1 MWTYNDLINNTME
14 DADPFPY
21 NLSDDELENEVKCSL
36 GLAPMY
42 T

>member
-21 NLSDDELENEVKCSL
+21 DLSDDELENEVKCSL
-36 GLAPMY
+36 GIAPMY
-42 T
+42 I